1 MQAELQGCKKETASS
16 WLNGWFSL
24 EEGTVVDSDSQRLVD
39 GKQGGVQQG
48 CQKADALDWAAS
60 WLGDEGQ
67 AREQGSRCPGG
78 IIGG

>member
-1 MQAELQGCKKETASS
+1 MANK
-16 WLNGWFSL
+16 
-24 EEGTVVDSDSQRLVD
+24 
-39 GKQGGVQQG
+39 GGVQQG

>member
-1 MQAELQGCKKETASS
+1 MGGFL
-16 WLNGWFSL
+16 WW
-24 EEGTVVDSDSQRLVD
+24 EGQLLITYSQRLVD

-48 CQKADALDWAAS
+48 CQKAEALDRAAS

-67 AREQGSRCPGG
+67 AREQGSRCPEG